1 VRRGGQFCSS
11 FVANLLK
18 YLCAKNY
25 ENIMMFDNVIE
36 KIIRVHFFASQC
48 RTPVFCPTTMHV
60 TFRFMCGSDIS
71 VLKFIS
77 VLVSIS
83 FSVNHF
89 YFYIISV
96 LT

>member
-1 VRRGGQFCSS
+1 MN
-11 FVANLLK
+11 A
-18 YLCAKNY
+18 Y
-25 ENIMMFDNVIE
+25 EVEAGIGVI
-36 KIIRVHFFASQC
+36 AGN
-48 RTPVFCPTTMHV
+48 T
-60 TFRFMCGSDIS
+60 SDIS

>member
-1 VRRGGQFCSS
+1 MSSRLQLDKRNLSLGRRHL
-11 FVANLLK
+11 VNA
-18 YLCAKNY
+18 Y
-25 ENIMMFDNVIE
+25 EVEAGIGVI
-36 KIIRVHFFASQC
+36 AGN
-48 RTPVFCPTTMHV
+48 T
-60 TFRFMCGSDIS
+60 SDIS

-77 VLVSIS
+77 VLVSLS